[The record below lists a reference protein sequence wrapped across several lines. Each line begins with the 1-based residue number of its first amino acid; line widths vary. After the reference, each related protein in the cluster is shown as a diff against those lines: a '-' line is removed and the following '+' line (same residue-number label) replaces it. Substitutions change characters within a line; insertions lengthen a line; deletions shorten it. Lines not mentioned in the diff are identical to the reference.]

1 MILSGTAT
9 DGTLGLVAIKAD
21 GRITFAQDESARDNS
36 MPRSAV
42 ATGCVDF
49 VLSPENI
56 AKELARIAKYPYVAG
71 RKQEVSLKSTPC
83 EHVSK

>member
-1 MILSGTAT
+1 VILSGTAT

-36 MPRSAV
+36 MPRSAIAV
-42 ATGCVDF
+42 GCVDF

-56 AKELARIAKYPYVAG
+56 AAPYVAA
-71 RKQEVSLKSTPC
+71 RKREIVLPQPKSRSEARPRARF
-83 EHVSK
+83 